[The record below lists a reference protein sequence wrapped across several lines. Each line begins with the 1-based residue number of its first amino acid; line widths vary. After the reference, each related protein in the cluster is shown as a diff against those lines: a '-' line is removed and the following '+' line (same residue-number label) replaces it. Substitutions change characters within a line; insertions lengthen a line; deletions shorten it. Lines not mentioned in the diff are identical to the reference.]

1 MLIWSLNL
9 WFVVSVVFV
18 FLLLGQNV
26 FLIYSQENLNK
37 NVQINE

>member
-1 MLIWSLNL
+1 VLIWSLNL